1 MHQAFLYISL
11 LSMHGYKVEM
21 PIFSSFVA
29 DLITR
34 RLSSSF
40 PAGADP
46 GFFLGGGALVSCS
59 SSTPINHKVFFLAEY
74 QLNQKTAGHL
84 GGGGGAHPQHPP
96 PRSAPVLH
104 LETVFQNSTPEKT
117 ANIWQIEGKGK
128 SATKFEAAQ
137 LHFLSDVF
145 IAVAILVA

>member
-1 MHQAFLYISL
+1 MSVLKRKWYHIEILYSRRGFLLIGSLSNDDEDINESGKNAIGLISKTTILHMHQAFLYISL

-21 PIFSSFVA
+21 PIFSSFVE

-74 QLNQKTAGHL
+74 QLN
-84 GGGGGAHPQHPP
+84 
-96 PRSAPVLH
+96 
-104 LETVFQNSTPEKT
+104 
-117 ANIWQIEGKGK
+117 
-128 SATKFEAAQ
+128 
-137 LHFLSDVF
+137 
-145 IAVAILVA
+145 